1 MSPYYRVKCRHL
13 IVCMSLCAPTWW
25 RRSSGIN
32 VISVAGR
39 TWIGRS
45 SQSGHVQFAS
55 CKEMADLLQQDK
67 GQLLAVDFL
76 DRIAIR
82 SRRCGKFLPSSRR
95 SSVCLSV
102 CLFVGH
108 DRETYNKKLSYRQG
122 TARCV
127 VSVEILP
134 VATQQWRNDLYD
146 KSWTKYQLSLI
157 DPCDKIV
164 LQTALNDLCDDKL

>member
-1 MSPYYRVKCRHL
+1 MSPYYRVKCRPL
-13 IVCMSLCAPTWW
+13 IVCMSLWAPTWW
-25 RRSSGIN
+25 RTSSGIN

-55 CKEMADLLQQDK
+55 YKEMADLLQQDK

-82 SRRCGKFLPSSRR
+82 SRRCGQFLLSSRG

-108 DRETYNKKLSYRQG
+108 DNKKLSYRRG

-134 VATQQWRNDLYD
+134 VATQQCRNDLYD

-157 DPCDKIV
+157 WPVRQNRAVDS
-164 LQTALNDLCDDKL
+164 A

>member
-1 MSPYYRVKCRHL
+1 MSPYYRVKCRPL
-13 IVCMSLCAPTWW
+13 IVCMSLWAPTWW
-25 RRSSGIN
+25 RTSSGIN

-55 CKEMADLLQQDK
+55 YKEMADLLQQDK

-82 SRRCGKFLPSSRR
+82 SRRCGKFLPSSRG

-102 CLFVGH
+102 CL
-108 DRETYNKKLSYRQG
+108 
-122 TARCV
+122 
-127 VSVEILP
+127 SVRWSRPWDI
-134 VATQQWRNDLYD
+134 QQEA
-146 KSWTKYQLSLI
+146 QLSPRDRAMRRVSWNLAS
-157 DPCDKIV
+157 CHATVEKRLVRQV
-164 LQTALNDLCDDKL
+164 LNQVSAVANWPVRQNRAADSA